1 MLTDNSLVLKKT
13 IFGSAIGWTVFI
25 AVLCLMKFSKL
36 PSFGVSGA
44 DKYVHFTFHF
54 VFTLLW
60 SSYLLKVQ
68 KSIIIKTLFK
78 ILLVSVVYGVL
89 IELLQGEF
97 TTTRKADI
105 LDVLAN
111 TTGATFAVIAL
122 LCYKRFN
129 KNKS

>member
-1 MLTDNSLVLKKT
+1 MAKK
-13 IFGSAIGWTVFI
+13 IILGAAILWTLAI
-25 AVLCLMKFSKL
+25 AILCLIQINDL
-36 PSFGVSGA
+36 PNFPSVPIPGK

-97 TTTRKADI
+97 TATRKADI